1 MGGQKVNCAGGTR
14 EAGLGHALLSASS
27 SHRWINCP
35 PSAKLC
41 ENCEDQGS
49 EYAQQGTDAH
59 SLCQYKVESAL
70 GMDTAD
76 PTESLSFF
84 DEEMENCAEG
94 YAQYVMEQRVKAL
107 QSCSDPVIL
116 VEQRLDFSKYVPEG
130 FGTGDC
136 VIIADGTLSVI
147 DYKHGKGIL
156 VEAEKNPQMLCY
168 ALGAL
173 ELFDGIYDIDT
184 VSMTIFQPRRENVST
199 YTISKEELLQ
209 WAADVLI
216 PRAKLAYAGE
226 GDFAAGEHCR
236 FCKVKAT
243 CRKRAEYNLELA
255 RYDFELPP
263 TLEDEEIE
271 VVPAKADALAAW
283 VSDVKDYALQA
294 AVSGKQWTGWKLV
307 EGRSNR
313 KYTDETAVAE
323 AVTKAGYNPYEQKL
337 LGITA
342 MTSVLGKKQ
351 FESILGSLTYKP
363 QGKPT
368 LVPESNKRPVMNTA
382 NQDFKDEN

>member
-1 MGGQKVNCAGGTR
+1 MGGQKVNCAAGTR

-35 PSAKLC
+35 PSARLC

-70 GMDTAD
+70 GMDTTD
-76 PTESLSFF
+76 PTESLSFY
-84 DEEMENCAEG
+84 DEEMQTCAEG
-94 YAQYVMEQRVKAL
+94 YAEYVMEQRAKVL

-226 GDFAAGEHCR
+226 GDFAAGEHCQ

-255 RYDFELPP
+255 RYDFEMPP

-271 VVPAKADALAAW
+271 AVLTKADALAAW
-283 VSDVKDYALQA
+283 VSDVKEYALQA

-342 MTSVLGKKQ
+342 MTSALGKKQ

-368 LVPESNKRPVMNTA
+368 RVPESDKRPAMNNA